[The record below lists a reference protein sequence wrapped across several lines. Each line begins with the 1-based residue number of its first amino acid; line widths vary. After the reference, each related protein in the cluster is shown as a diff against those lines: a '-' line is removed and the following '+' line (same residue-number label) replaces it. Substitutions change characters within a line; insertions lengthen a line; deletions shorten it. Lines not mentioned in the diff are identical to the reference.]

1 LLDADCFE
9 SDDCME
15 QIIYLDPTDDLPVIR
30 DRLEWAQS
38 KRVLLVLPQGYRP
51 LRNVVGLR
59 LLLRHAAALE
69 MEIALVT
76 RDRMIAELA
85 REKGIIV
92 FSSVERGQRATKLTR
107 PDATETGLPG
117 GAQSPRSAVLMPQ
130 RKASGL
136 GRWGQMGVVL
146 VLVGVVGLLLLGVAL
161 VVLPSAEITIHLPTV
176 ELSETI
182 PIQADVNLKQMQ
194 PITSAIPARDAR
206 VEVRGSERTNVN
218 SQKDMPDTK
227 AQGEVVFTNKTDS
240 EVVLPP
246 NLVVATSTGVTV
258 RFQTLETVT
267 VPAGIGAKIVAKIEA
282 LEPGPSGN
290 VRAFVINRIEGLAA
304 MQVSAVNEKP
314 ASGGSVRSVLVV
326 GNEDKARV
334 RSLLLQRLQQEALA
348 ELKAEM
354 GEQEIL
360 LPETMVLIPIN
371 ELYDKFV
378 DEVAN
383 ELSVNMTVVVRAL
396 AISGKDANA
405 LALGALEAKV
415 PQGMALVPRT
425 LRFQPGEVKDFQD
438 NRVVFM
444 MAASGTAAPV
454 ADEAALVQAIQGKTV
469 AWAAQYLEEQLG
481 LKTPA
486 EIRLRSAWTGR
497 LPWLSFRI
505 SLRTLM
511 PEE

>member
-1 LLDADCFE
+1 
-9 SDDCME
+9 ME

-38 KRVLLVLPQGYRP
+38 KRVILVLPQGYRP
-51 LRNVVGLR
+51 LRSAVGLR

-76 RDRMIAELA
+76 RDRVIVELA
-85 REKGIIV
+85 REQGIAV
-92 FSSVERGQRATKLTR
+92 FSSVEQGQRVRKLTR
-107 PDATETGLPG
+107 AEPVETSLPG
-117 GAQSPRSAVLMPQ
+117 GMQSPRRLVPAPQ
-130 RKASGL
+130 RASGI

-161 VVLPSAEITIHLPTV
+161 VVLPSAEVTIRLPAI
-176 ELSETI
+176 ELSETL
-182 PIQADVNLKQMQ
+182 PIQADVNLKQTE
-194 PITSAIPARDAR
+194 PITSAIPARDVR
-206 VEVRGSERTNVN
+206 VEVRGNERTNVN

-227 AQGEVVFTNKTDS
+227 SQGEVVFTNKTDS

-246 NLVVATSTGVTV
+246 NLVVAASTGVTV

-267 VPAGIGAKIVAKIEA
+267 VPAGIGAKIAAKVEA

-304 MQVSAVNEKP
+304 MQVSVINEQP
-314 ASGGSVRSVLVV
+314 ATGGSVRSVLVV
-326 GNEDKARV
+326 GNEDKTRV

-348 ELKAEM
+348 ELKEEM

-383 ELSVNMTVVVRAL
+383 ELSVDMTVVVKAL

-425 LRFQPGEVKDFQD
+425 LRFQPGEVKDVQD
-438 NRVVFM
+438 KRVVFM

-454 ADEAALVQAIQGKTV
+454 ADEAALVQAIQGKPV

-481 LKTPA
+481 LETPP
-486 EIRLRSAWTGR
+486 EIRLRNAWMGR
-497 LPWLSFRI
+497 LPMLSFRI

-511 PEE
+511 PDEAD